1 MSSESQSK
9 CQQTI
14 QDLFQK
20 YENNEYMLQRIHT
33 HIVNCLPN
41 TLDIELVNHEK
52 RICRNIFLTNEQQI
66 FIQVFLQKNLYYY
79 LSSNNCFYEYNGVNY
94 SIVKE
99 DDIIHKL
106 LSSISKDRVLLE
118 WKYKTKIHIIK
129 LIKER
134 SLLNSIPESD
144 TIQNVLNVLY
154 PSVFVSKN
162 HAKYFLNVIGDNIL
176 KKNQHLIFI
185 VSPYMKK
192 ILNELEFIASD
203 GLGVHN
209 ITHNFVTKYHEN
221 HSYEK
226 CRCINMNE
234 TFAKTLWVDMLK
246 RNVHELMC
254 VAVHYSKRYD
264 NSDYFIENK
273 VNEDLKKYV
282 YYIKNNTSQ
291 HIVNDFCNKYII
303 ETDKSKNTMDEM
315 EWKNLHFLWKQFLS
329 DNQYPNMIYSNT
341 LKQLMKNK
349 YAYSEEHDAF
359 LNITSKFLPI
369 QSDFIKF
376 WNTTITVNESQ
387 TTDKFDN
394 EMEIDELCGLFRV
407 WAKQYDNLMTNG
419 NITEEN
425 VLKILKHFFPNVEII
440 EEKYVLNITSIM
452 WNKIIDINT
461 FFAGYLKDVLKE
473 YTLALI
479 SFDEVYNYYYKY
491 CNENS
496 IKFVVSKRYFEKHI
510 YFTFPDY
517 IVYEK
522 FIKIDLLLA

>member
-1 MSSESQSK
+1 MSSESQTK
-9 CQQTI
+9 CQQTL

-106 LSSISKDRVLLE
+106 LSSISRDRVLLE

-144 TIQNVLNVLY
+144 TIQHVLNVLY

-162 HAKYFLNVIGDNIL
+162 HAKYFLNIIGDNIL
-176 KKNQHLIFI
+176 KKNQHLIFM

-203 GLGVHN
+203 GLGVNN
-209 ITHNFVTKYHEN
+209 ITQNFMTKYHES

-226 CRCINMNE
+226 CRFINMNE
-234 TFAKTLWVDMLK
+234 TFAKPLWVDMLK
-246 RNVHELMC
+246 KNVIDLIC
-254 VAVHYSKRYD
+254 VAVNYSKRYD

-273 VNEDLKKYV
+273 VHEELKKYV
-282 YYIKNNTSQ
+282 YYIKNNTPQ
-291 HIVNDFCNKYII
+291 HIINDFCNKYII
-303 ETDKSKNTMDEM
+303 ETDKSQNPVAEM
-315 EWKNLHFLWKQFLS
+315 EWKNLHFVWKQFLS

-341 LKQLMKNK
+341 LKQLMKGK
-349 YAYSEEHDAF
+349 YTYSEEDDTF

-376 WNTTITVNESQ
+376 WNTTITLNESQ
-387 TTDKFDN
+387 TPDNFDN

-407 WAKQYDNLMTNG
+407 WAKNCDNLMTNG

-425 VLKILKHFFPNVEII
+425 VLKILKHFFPSIEII
-440 EEKYVLNITSIM
+440 EDKYVLNITSII
-452 WNKIIDINT
+452 WNKITDINT
-461 FFAGYLKDVLKE
+461 FFVGYLKDILKD

-479 SFDEVYNYYYKY
+479 SFDDVYNYYYKF
-491 CNENS
+491 CNQNS
-496 IKFVVSKRYFEKHI
+496 LKFIVSKRYFEKHI

-522 FIKIDLLLA
+522 FIKIDLLLS

>member
-1 MSSESQSK
+1 MSSESQTK
-9 CQQTI
+9 CQQTL

-41 TLDIELVNHEK
+41 TLDIELINHEK

-134 SLLNSIPESD
+134 SLFNSTPESD

-192 ILNELEFIASD
+192 IVSELEFIASD

-226 CRCINMNE
+226 CRFINMNE

-291 HIVNDFCNKYII
+291 NIMNDFCNKYII

-349 YAYSEEHDAF
+349 YTYSEEHDAF

-376 WNTTITVNESQ
+376 WNTTITVNDEVQSI
-387 TTDKFDN
+387 DN

-407 WAKQYDNLMTNG
+407 WAKNCDNLMTNG

-425 VLKILKHFFPNVEII
+425 VLKILKHFFPSVEII
-440 EEKYVLNITSIM
+440 EDKYVLNITSIT

-461 FFAGYLKDVLKE
+461 FFAGYLKDMLNE

>member
-1 MSSESQSK
+1 MSTESQSK

-14 QDLFQK
+14 QDLFLK

-52 RICRNIFLTNEQQI
+52 RVCRNIFLTNEQQI

-79 LSSNNCFYEYNGVNY
+79 LSCNNCFYEYNGVNY

-134 SLLNSIPESD
+134 SLFNSIPESD

-154 PSVFVSKN
+154 PSVFISKN
-162 HAKYFLNVIGDNIL
+162 HAKYFLNVIGDNLL
-176 KKNQHLIFI
+176 KKNQHLIFM

-192 ILNELEFIASD
+192 IVNELEFIVSD
-203 GLGVHN
+203 GLGVNN
-209 ITHNFVTKYHEN
+209 ITQNFMTKYHES

-226 CRCINMNE
+226 CRVINMNE
-234 TFAKTLWVDMLK
+234 NFAKTLWVDMLK
-246 RNVHELMC
+246 RNVIDLMC
-254 VAVHYSKRYD
+254 VAVHYSKRYE
-264 NSDYFIENK
+264 NSDTFLENK
-273 VNEDLKKYV
+273 VTEELKKYV
-282 YYIKNNTSQ
+282 HYIKNSTPQ
-291 HIVNDFCNKYII
+291 TIINDFCNKYII
-303 ETDKSKNTMDEM
+303 ETDNSSAEM

-341 LKQLMKNK
+341 LKQLMKEK
-349 YAYSEEHDAF
+349 YSYCEERDIF

-376 WNTTITVNESQ
+376 WNTIITLNDAQ
-387 TTDKFDN
+387 TPDKFDN
-394 EMEIDELCGLFRV
+394 EMEIDELCGLFRA
-407 WAKQYDNLMTNG
+407 WAKNGDNLMTNG

-425 VLKILKHFFPNVEII
+425 VLKILKHFFPSVEII
-440 EEKYVLNITSIM
+440 EDKYVLNITSII
-452 WNKIIDINT
+452 WNKITDINNY
-461 FFAGYLKDVLKE
+461 FSYYIKDKLKGYDV
-473 YTLALI
+473 ALI
-479 SFDEVYNYYYKY
+479 SFEDVYNYYYKY
-491 CNENS
+491 CNDNS
-496 IKFVVSKRYFEKHI
+496 LKFVVSKRYFEKYI
-510 YFTFPDY
+510 YFTYPDY

-522 FIKIDLLLA
+522 FIKVELLLAC